1 MYRNYLASSHNHISD
16 GCGEWGLFVDH
27 DNDRRSFCDNTAK
40 YCYKEEG
47 EGEGEEFE
55 CDLQNSFIGS
65 LLFMATIGF
74 IRCLYNL

>member
-27 DNDRRSFCDNTAK
+27 DNDHRSFCENKAK
-40 YCYKEEG
+40 YCYKEE
-47 EGEGEEFE
+47 EEEFE

-65 LLFMATIGF
+65 LLFMATIGL